1 MKLLTWNVNHR
12 TDEKP
17 IPPPMA
23 EAIIS
28 LKPDIIVLNE
38 YVPGTSRENFLSDLK
53 SNGFLDIKISPG
65 PTGQNHILIAARTPL
80 IEGEIKAPVI
90 KVTNSRGK
98 DQEATALPSNV
109 FHVKVDDP
117 GFDILGIRVPDYSK
131 QSKIRNACWNWILE
145 TTHKIK
151 NDPFVILGDF
161 NVDPSSSPA
170 YYRNCL
176 DRLINDGWQHALP
189 EMGASYWTVRGG
201 KEKKLDHIFLSR
213 HFSFRQPEY
222 ITESGQYVFAKKPGA
237 MSDHAVLVVD
247 AELKK

>member
-98 DQEATALPSNV
+98 D
-109 FHVKVDDP
+109 
-117 GFDILGIRVPDYSK
+117 
-131 QSKIRNACWNWILE
+131 
-145 TTHKIK
+145 
-151 NDPFVILGDF
+151 
-161 NVDPSSSPA
+161 
-170 YYRNCL
+170 
-176 DRLINDGWQHALP
+176 
-189 EMGASYWTVRGG
+189 
-201 KEKKLDHIFLSR
+201 
-213 HFSFRQPEY
+213 
-222 ITESGQYVFAKKPGA
+222 
-237 MSDHAVLVVD
+237 
-247 AELKK
+247 